1 MSDVFNKAFE
11 EQPTEAKG
19 EVQQQ
24 EPAAA
29 PVAAAPAEGNDAP
42 PASKDTEKTG
52 LLKALD
58 AERTGRQDWKE
69 KAIRFEEEL
78 KALRNQGQQQQP
90 RGEVDP
96 LQAQIERFE
105 NVTLNASE
113 RNAISVHGKEVV
125 DKAFERYQAEVA
137 KNPALAMQVRNSGD
151 PWDELVKVGKRLMA
165 LDEIGE
171 DPSAF
176 RTKLR
181 AEVEAEI
188 RASLQPQKPEQQL
201 PASLAGARS
210 AGSRGATW
218 TGPTPLGSIL

>member
-29 PVAAAPAEGNDAP
+29 PVAAAPAEGNGAP
-42 PASKDTEKTG
+42 PASEDTTKHVP
-52 LLKALD
+52 LAALE
-58 AERTGRQDWKE
+58 AERKGRQDWKE

-78 KALRNQGQQQQP
+78 KALRNQSQQQP
-90 RGEVDP
+90 RGEIDP
-96 LQAQIERFE
+96 VQAQAERFE
-105 NVTLNASE
+105 NVILNASE
-113 RNAISVHGKEVV
+113 RNAIAAHGKEVV
-125 DKAFERYQAEVA
+125 DKAFERYQAEVS
-137 KNPALAMQVRNSGD
+137 KNPALAMQVRNSAD

-165 LDEIGE
+165 LDEIGD
-171 DPSAF
+171 DPNAF

-181 AEVEAEI
+181 AEVEAEL
-188 RASLQPQKPEQQL
+188 RASLQTQKPEQQL

>member
-11 EQPTEAKG
+11 EKTDEAKG
-19 EVQQQ
+19 EAQTQ
-24 EPAAA
+24 EAAA
-29 PVAAAPAEGNDAP
+29 AQVEAQPADGNGAP
-42 PASKDTEKTG
+42 PASEDTTKHVP
-52 LLKALD
+52 LAALE
-58 AERTGRQDWKE
+58 AERKGRQDWKE

-78 KALRNQGQQQQP
+78 KALRNQSQQQP

-96 LQAQIERFE
+96 VTAQAERFE
-105 NVTLNASE
+105 NVILNASE
-113 RNAISVHGKEVV
+113 RNAIAAHGKEVV

-137 KNPALAMQVRNSGD
+137 KNPALATQVRNSGD

-176 RTKLR
+176 RAK
-181 AEVEAEI
+181 VEAEI
-188 RASLQPQKPEQQL
+188 EAKVRASLQTQQPELKL

-210 AGSRGATW
+210 AGSRGAAW

>member
-1 MSDVFNKAFE
+1 MSEVFNKAFE

-24 EPAAA
+24 EPASTQVEAQ
-29 PVAAAPAEGNDAP
+29 PAEGNGAP
-42 PASKDTEKTG
+42 PASEDTTKHVP
-52 LLKALD
+52 LAALE
-58 AERTGRQDWKE
+58 AERKGRQDWKE

-78 KALRNQGQQQQP
+78 KALRQQSQQP
-90 RGEVDP
+90 RGEIDP
-96 LQAQIERFE
+96 VQAQAERFE
-105 NVTLNASE
+105 NVILNASE
-113 RNAISVHGKEVV
+113 RNAIAAHGKEVV
-125 DKAFERYQAEVA
+125 DKAFERYQAEVSR
-137 KNPALAMQVRNSGD
+137 NPALAMQVRNSAD

-165 LDEIGE
+165 LDEIGD
-171 DPSAF
+171 DPNAF

-181 AEVEAEI
+181 AEVEAEL
-188 RASLQPQKPEQQL
+188 RASLQTQKPEQPL